1 LAFSLSQFLHF
12 TAEMKRMFGAG
23 GKKEPP
29 PNLSDA
35 ITKVE
40 ERTGSIDKKIAHLD
54 GELVKLRDQ
63 MAKLREGPSKN
74 LLKQKALRLL
84 KQKRMYET
92 QKGQLDQQCFNMDQT
107 NFAIQGMKD
116 TQVTVSA
123 MKDGL
128 KSMQREYKKL
138 NIDKIEDL
146 QDQMED
152 MLEMN
157 NEIQEAMGR
166 QYDTP
171 DYVDEADLEA
181 ELAMLSE
188 EMGELDTG
196 GSYLDD
202 ALNAPGV
209 PTAELHKPTPA
220 RTAEGVDV
228 DEFGLPK
235 IPA

>member
-1 LAFSLSQFLHF
+1 
-12 TAEMKRMFGAG
+12 MKRIFGT

-29 PNLSDA
+29 PDLQAAVANIESRG
-35 ITKVE
+35 E
-40 ERTGSIDKKIAHLD
+40 SIEKKIAKLD

-63 MAKLREGPSKN
+63 MVKMREGPSKN
-74 LLKQKALRLL
+74 MIKQKALRIL
-84 KQKRMYET
+84 KQKRMYEN
-92 QKGQLDQQCFNMDQT
+92 QKAQLDQQAFNVDQS

-116 TQVTVSA
+116 TQVTVAA
-123 MKDGL
+123 MKTGL
-128 KSMQREYKKL
+128 KTMQREYKKL

-152 MLEMN
+152 MLDMN
-157 NEIQEAMGR
+157 NEIQEAMSR

-171 DYVDEADLEA
+171 DIDEADLEA
-181 ELAMLSE
+181 ELAML
-188 EMGELDTG
+188 GDELDLGETDTN
-196 GSYLDD
+196 YLDE

-209 PTAELHKPTPA
+209 PASKPTSSKV
-220 RTAEGVDV
+220 AEGLEV